1 MKTKTLQIK
10 NFQPFIKYRKYVL
23 LWLFTWVFYGLIMG
37 RKSVQNKKRKSKT
50 SNSIH
55 QIDKKFEKNPKLTAS
70 FWNEEDGG
78 LLLGAFTLSA
88 VGWANFLSDLKT
100 RSSSEFSGLCSVV
113 AAVDVLLFV
122 LFIFNSLTVAG
133 SSLMVA
139 LVACSVWSR
148 EPVLPLLLAK
158 LGGLGLGGGVD
169 FPKECFLGDEP
180 VEPKKRWRISWKSQ
194 LKNPSQIFI
203 GIMQYFSNFNW
214 HRIILLTEMGK
225 KNTSFKSIWKKS
237 SIKKTNVKWNE
248 LFQWVYDNIKVQGF
262 FFLL

>member
-1 MKTKTLQIK
+1 M
-10 NFQPFIKYRKYVL
+10 
-23 LWLFTWVFYGLIMG
+23 FYGLIMG

-50 SNSIH
+50 NTSNWQKI
-55 QIDKKFEKNPKLTAS
+55 EKNKKLTAS

-122 LFIFNSLTVAG
+122 LFIFNSLTLAG

-180 VEPKKRWRISWKSQ
+180 VEPKKKVKEFHENHNWK
-194 LKNPSQIFI
+194 
-203 GIMQYFSNFNW
+203 
-214 HRIILLTEMGK
+214 IL
-225 KNTSFKSIWKKS
+225 
-237 SIKKTNVKWNE
+237 VK
-248 LFQWVYDNIKVQGF
+248 
-262 FFLL
+262 FLLVLCIVVM

>member
-1 MKTKTLQIK
+1 MI
-10 NFQPFIKYRKYVL
+10 
-23 LWLFTWVFYGLIMG
+23 
-37 RKSVQNKKRKSKT
+37 SKE
-50 SNSIH
+50 
-55 QIDKKFEKNPKLTAS
+55 KFEKKQLTAS

-100 RSSSEFSGLCSVV
+100 RSSSEFSGLFCSAV
-113 AAVDVLLFV
+113 AAVGFLLFV
-122 LFIFNSLTVAG
+122 LFVFNSLTVAG

-180 VEPKKRWRISWKSQ
+180 VEPK
-194 LKNPSQIFI
+194 
-203 GIMQYFSNFNW
+203 
-214 HRIILLTEMGK
+214 
-225 KNTSFKSIWKKS
+225 
-237 SIKKTNVKWNE
+237 
-248 LFQWVYDNIKVQGF
+248 WV
-262 FFLL
+262 

>member
-1 MKTKTLQIK
+1 M
-10 NFQPFIKYRKYVL
+10 FC
-23 LWLFTWVFYGLIMG
+23 GLIMG

-50 SNSIH
+50 SNSIY
-55 QIDKKFEKNPKLTAS
+55 QNDKNSKKQLTAS

-100 RSSSEFSGLCSVV
+100 RSSSEFSSLCSAV
-113 AAVDVLLFV
+113 AGVDILLFV

-180 VEPKKRWRISWKSQ
+180 VEPKKRCRISWKSR
-194 LKNPSQIFI
+194 LKNHGQIFP
-203 GIMQYFSNFNW
+203 GNFNW
-214 HRIILLTEMGK
+214 HRIILLAEMETWQCYIVLNK
-225 KNTSFKSIWKKS
+225 Y
-237 SIKKTNVKWNE
+237 E
-248 LFQWVYDNIKVQGF
+248 NIS
-262 FFLL
+262 L

>member
-1 MKTKTLQIK
+1 
-10 NFQPFIKYRKYVL
+10 
-23 LWLFTWVFYGLIMG
+23 MG
-37 RKSVQNKKRKSKT
+37 RKSVQNKKRKSKKQAIRYV
-50 SNSIH
+50 SNW
-55 QIDKKFEKNPKLTAS
+55 QKFEKKLTAS

-78 LLLGAFTLSA
+78 RLLGAFTLSA

-100 RSSSEFSGLCSVV
+100 RSSSEFSGLCSAV
-113 AAVDVLLFV
+113 VDVLLFV

-180 VEPKKRWRISWKSQ
+180 VEPKKKVKEFHENHNWK
-194 LKNPSQIFI
+194 F
-203 GIMQYFSNFNW
+203 
-214 HRIILLTEMGK
+214 T
-225 KNTSFKSIWKKS
+225 
-237 SIKKTNVKWNE
+237 VK
-248 LFQWVYDNIKVQGF
+248 
-262 FFLL
+262 FFLVTLTDIASFYWMETW

>member
-1 MKTKTLQIK
+1 M
-10 NFQPFIKYRKYVL
+10 FF
-23 LWLFTWVFYGLIMG
+23 GLIMG
-37 RKSVQNKKRKSKT
+37 RKSVQNKKRKSK
-50 SNSIH
+50 NKQFDIH
-55 QIDKKFEKNPKLTAS
+55 KQNFEKKLTAS

-100 RSSSEFSGLCSVV
+100 RSSSEFSSLCSAV
-113 AAVDVLLFV
+113 AGVDILLFV

-194 LKNPSQIFI
+194 LKNPSQIFRC
-203 GIMQYFSNFNW
+203 NFNSQCISRNGNLTKL
-214 HRIILLTEMGK
+214 HTVKSRVLLRL
-225 KNTSFKSIWKKS
+225 
-237 SIKKTNVKWNE
+237 V
-248 LFQWVYDNIKVQGF
+248 
-262 FFLL
+262 